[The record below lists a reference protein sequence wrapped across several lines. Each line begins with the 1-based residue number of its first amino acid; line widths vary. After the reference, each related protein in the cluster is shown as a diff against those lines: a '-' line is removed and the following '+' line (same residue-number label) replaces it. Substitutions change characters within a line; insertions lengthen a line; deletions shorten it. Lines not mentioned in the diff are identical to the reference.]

1 MVTQLVGELRREIRV
16 YGVDM
21 PVVLTLTSEGIS
33 FKVRGSKIGVS
44 APWTAV
50 VNVCNTPDNAPGKL
64 HGQPLAFLQDTARR
78 IQASLIKRLD
88 KEQKESGTGS

>member
-1 MVTQLVGELRREIRV
+1 MVTQLAGELRREIEV
-16 YGVDM
+16 CGIES
-21 PVVLTLTSEGIS
+21 PVVLTLTPEGLV
-33 FKVRGSKIGVS
+33 FKIKGSKIGVS

-50 VNVCNTPDNAPGKL
+50 VNACQTPSNAPGKF
-64 HGQPLAFLQDTARR
+64 HDRPIAFLQDTARR